1 MKEHELPEWF
11 DGIKYT
17 EGETV
22 TNPLSGESFKC
33 TANQASMY
41 DLIMGAHMTQNNVSH
56 YIYLLRLHQLS
67 LDLALHPIYQY
78 LG

>member
-33 TANQASMY
+33 TANEASMY
-41 DLIMGAHMTQNNVSH
+41 DLIMGAHMTQNNV
-56 YIYLLRLHQLS
+56 IVQKG
-67 LDLALHPIYQY
+67 LDWFRKANPEAYMILFD
-78 LG
+78 

>member
-11 DGIKYT
+11 EGIKYT

-33 TANQASMY
+33 TANEASMY
-41 DLIMGAHMTQNNVSH
+41 DLIMGAKMTQNYV
-56 YIYLLRLHQLS
+56 IVQKG
-67 LDLALHPIYQY
+67 LDWFRQANPEAYMILFD
-78 LG
+78 

>member
-17 EGETV
+17 EGETI

-33 TANQASMY
+33 TANEASMY
-41 DLIMGAHMTQNNVSH
+41 DLIMGANMTQNYV
-56 YIYLLRLHQLS
+56 IVQKG
-67 LDLALHPIYQY
+67 LDWFRKANPEAYMILFD
-78 LG
+78 

>member
-22 TNPLSGESFKC
+22 KNPLSGESYKC
-33 TANQASMY
+33 TANEASMY
-41 DLIMGAHMTQNNVSH
+41 DLIMGANMTQNYV
-56 YIYLLRLHQLS
+56 IVQKG
-67 LDLALHPIYQY
+67 LDWFRKANPEAYMILFD
-78 LG
+78 